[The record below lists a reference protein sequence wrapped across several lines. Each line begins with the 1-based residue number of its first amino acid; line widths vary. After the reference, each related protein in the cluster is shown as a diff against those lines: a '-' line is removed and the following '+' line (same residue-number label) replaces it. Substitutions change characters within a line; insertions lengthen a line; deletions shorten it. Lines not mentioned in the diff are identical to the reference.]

1 MNGGDFEPVP
11 AEAYTFNG
19 PTVLATEAAGSTNPL
34 AGQPGF
40 TGSDG
45 GEIVS
50 DWGTS
55 QVDLEAMG
63 IQAGDTIQLQFAI
76 GRDGCG
82 GVKGWWVDNVQVVVC
97 EDATNLTMTAT
108 HEPGALGVRRRP
120 PTST

>member
-1 MNGGDFEPVP
+1 MVDFEPVP
-11 AEAYTFNG
+11 AEAYMFNG
-19 PTVLATEAAGSTNPL
+19 SDACSPPRPPGNTNPL

-40 TGSDG
+40 TGTDG

-55 QVDLEAMG
+55 QIDLEAMG

-82 GVKGWWVDNVQVVVC
+82 GVNGW
-97 EDATNLTMTAT
+97 
-108 HEPGALGVRRRP
+108 
-120 PTST
+120 